1 MVVSYLLLEAVLEV
15 GVGVGVALEEEF
27 LVAIST
33 NSKISSTFCLNPT
46 QTALKMK
53 NAWSQW
59 DINLKN

>member
-1 MVVSYLLLEAVLEV
+1 MVVSYLLLEAVLE
-15 GVGVGVALEEEF
+15 VGVALEEEF

-33 NSKISSTFCLNPT
+33 NSKISTTFCLNPT

>member
-1 MVVSYLLLEAVLEV
+1 MVVSYLLLEAVLE
-15 GVGVGVALEEEF
+15 VGVALEEEF

-33 NSKISSTFCLNPT
+33 NSTISSKFCLNPT